1 MLTTWPPIY
10 IQSRGTKQFF
20 LFYCCKKFCDVFFML
35 RCKIYLVMFQ
45 ALTVNINVIKDGVW
59 LVVDICRVIAIQ
71 SRKLSNNNK
80 YNTALRSV
88 FKNYVV

>member
-1 MLTTWPPIY
+1 
-10 IQSRGTKQFF
+10 
-20 LFYCCKKFCDVFFML
+20 
-35 RCKIYLVMFQ
+35 MFQ
-45 ALTVNINVIKDGVW
+45 AVNINVIKDDVW